1 MDLSTVDDLGV
12 SPQTEDRVLVAWA
25 SRQHAS
31 NFTVIADDGGYVN
44 ADDVVWRLLSVRR
57 QDRADSSGVRDLS
70 RLFEAD
76 RTPDPGS
83 GGSSLP

>member
-70 RLFEAD
+70 RLSKRTARPTRGPEAA
-76 RTPDPGS
+76 
-83 GGSSLP
+83 SLP